1 MLKYYFLFLVL
12 LISGISYSQSDRW
25 SSISYSYSKGPVSP
39 EYQYNFVI
47 NISEN
52 RTGKLIYTKND
63 KTSEYDFTFG
73 QKKMKKLKKSLKN
86 SKVFSVSPDQMKSEN
101 NLIGGPERSLLITKW
116 QSPDLDARPET
127 ISVPSQVK
135 EIYSAGLDK
144 LYKEIENLVPPDI
157 WVKAKGD

>member
-1 MLKYYFLFLVL
+1 MLKYYFLLFVL
-12 LISGISYSQSDRW
+12 LISGISFSQSNRW

-47 NISEN
+47 NINEN
-52 RTGKLIYTKND
+52 RTGKLIYTKNN

-73 QKKMKKLKKSLKN
+73 KKRMKKLKKSLKK

-101 NLIGGPERSLLITKW
+101 NLMGGPEKNLLITKW

-127 ISVPSQVK
+127 ISIPSQVN
-135 EIYSAGLDK
+135 EIYSAGIDN
-144 LYKEIENLVPPDI
+144 LYKEIENIVPPDI
-157 WVKAKGD
+157 WAKAKGD

>member
-25 SSISYSYSKGPVSP
+25 SSISYSYSKGPVSL

>member
-1 MLKYYFLFLVL
+1 MLKYYFLLFVL
-12 LISGISYSQSDRW
+12 LISGISFSQSNRW

-47 NISEN
+47 NINEN
-52 RTGKLIYTKND
+52 RTGKLIYTKNN

-73 QKKMKKLKKSLKN
+73 KKRMKKLKKSLKK
-86 SKVFSVSPDQMKSEN
+86 SKVFSVTPDQMKSEN
-101 NLIGGPERSLLITKW
+101 NLMGGPEKNLLITKW

-127 ISVPSQVK
+127 ISIPSQVN
-135 EIYSAGLDK
+135 EIYSAGIDN

-157 WVKAKGD
+157 WAKAKGD

>member
-1 MLKYYFLFLVL
+1 MLKYYFLLFVL
-12 LISGISYSQSDRW
+12 LISGISFSQSNRW

-47 NISEN
+47 NINEN
-52 RTGKLIYTKND
+52 RTGKLIYTKNN

-73 QKKMKKLKKSLKN
+73 KKRMKKLKKSLKK

>member
-1 MLKYYFLFLVL
+1 MLKYYFLLFVL
-12 LISGISYSQSDRW
+12 LISGISFSQSNRW

-47 NISEN
+47 NINEN
-52 RTGKLIYTKND
+52 RTGKLIYTKNN

-73 QKKMKKLKKSLKN
+73 KKRMKKLKKSLKK

-101 NLIGGPERSLLITKW
+101 NLMGGPEKNLLITKW

-127 ISVPSQVK
+127 ISIPSQVN
-135 EIYSAGLDK
+135 EIYSAGIDN

-157 WVKAKGD
+157 WAKAKGD